1 MLQYSGTTMQSVY
14 KIAFPV
20 RVLKSRIQGKG
31 AYAVCN
37 IPPRRKIGSMGGV
50 IISVREA
57 RRRVKAAGGT
67 PLAMVELWNGLA
79 LDGTVNGNDLRYI
92 NHSCTPNTY
101 MRVMGVHVEF
111 YALREIEPGEELT
124 CDYGPTHHNGKL
136 QCRCGGSRRR
146 GYI

>member
-1 MLQYSGTTMQSVY
+1 
-14 KIAFPV
+14 
-20 RVLKSRIQGKG
+20 
-31 AYAVCN
+31 
-37 IPPRRKIGSMGGV
+37 MGGV

-92 NHSCTPNTY
+92 NHAFAPNTY

-124 CDYGPTHHNGKL
+124 CDYGSTHQNGKL
-136 QCRCGGSRRR
+136 QCRCGGSRCR